1 MSIDGM
7 LRLLQF
13 ADGLFP
19 AGAYAHSFGLET
31 YAQSGA
37 ADSPAAIESI
47 IRSQLR
53 GSLATCDAIILT
65 HALAASRREDFRACR
80 EIDALADAMKPAR
93 ETREASRQMGR
104 QTLRVA
110 AALTE
115 HPVVAEFA
123 AAASSGATPCHHCVV
138 FGLVGGAYGWSP
150 PDAAAAFLYSSCV
163 AMVNAGIRLLP
174 MGQLDGQRIIARLL
188 PEIATLAAAAA
199 QTPLSD
205 ASSSA
210 TGLEIA
216 AMRHAALDARLFRS

>member
-31 YAQSGA
+31 YVQSGA
-37 ADSPAAIESI
+37 ADSAAAIESI

-115 HPVVAEFA
+115 HPVIAEFA
-123 AAASSGATPCHHCVV
+123 AASGATPCHHCVV

-188 PEIATLAAAAA
+188 PEIATLAAVAAR
-199 QTPLSD
+199 TPLSEA
-205 ASSSA
+205 ASSA
-210 TGLEIA
+210 VGLEIA